1 MIRYFCDCCNKEITK
16 EQNVVSNRINKWV
29 NLDGT
34 NINVEIYSG
43 INNSCKGHLCFSCF
57 AKAFQKLVKLKEN
70 ENK

>member
-1 MIRYFCDCCNKEITK
+1 MIKYFCDCCNKEITK
-16 EQNVVSNRINKWV
+16 EQNIIENKINTWV

-43 INNSCKGHLCFSCF
+43 INNSNKGHLCFSCLT
-57 AKAFQKLVKLKEN
+57 KAFQKLVKIKEN